1 MLILFSYMILLGLLI
16 DEVIKD
22 AYPDSDV
29 LVVFN
34 GAMLYYLGIDL
45 FVRFMLYS
53 LPKINIESYLHLPI
67 KKSKIINFVLTKS
80 VTNVFNVL
88 PILAFIPFTLKVIV
102 PGYSSLVALTWF
114 AVMFIMVINNSFL
127 LHYLKRRFADKPMI
141 AAIFAAVIVLL
152 IVLDKLNII
161 GLSGYSSLL
170 FVSAA
175 NNPISILIPLTLLIL
190 VYSINYRYLKSKMTV
205 EDINVKKQKKVDS
218 LSKIKYFDSLGE
230 LGEMLML
237 ELKLIWRNKR
247 SRSIIMMSPLFLFYG
262 LLFYPN
268 EDMSNPIAL
277 IFVGIFMTGGI
288 MFNYGQYMLGWES
301 SYFDGILANNIDY
314 HKHFRAKYLIIV
326 AMVVLSY
333 VLTIPYAYFGLNI
346 LLINTATFLFNLGFL
361 SYLLMYFAANSK
373 TRVDMTKGSAFNYQG
388 MGASNW
394 IMILPFFVLPVL
406 IYLPFSLLGIP
417 NIGIAVIAFI
427 GVVSLAL
434 HKSLMKFVI
443 KRFEKRKYIMAKGF
457 REY

>member
-1 MLILFSYMILLGLLI
+1 MILLGLLI

>member
-1 MLILFSYMILLGLLI
+1 MFSYLIILGLFVDELI
-16 DEVIKD
+16 KEIR
-22 AYPDSDV
+22 PGSDPF
-29 LVVFN
+29 VVFN
-34 GAMLYYLGIDL
+34 GAMLYYFGIDL
-45 FVRFMLYS
+45 FFRFMMYS

-88 PILAFIPFTLKVIV
+88 PLLVFIPFTLKVIV
-102 PGYSSLVALTWF
+102 PGYSSLVGLTWF
-114 AVMFIMVINNSFL
+114 IIMFIMVINNSFL
-127 LHYLKRRFADKPMI
+127 LHYLKRRFADKPII
-141 AAIFAAVIVLL
+141 AGAFAAVVVLL
-152 IVLDKLNII
+152 IVLDKLDII
-161 GLSGYSSLL
+161 GLSGYSSLI
-170 FVSAA
+170 FVYMA
-175 NNPISILIPLTLLIL
+175 NNPITILIPFVLLIL
-190 VYSINYRYLKSKMTV
+190 VYSINYMYLKSKLTV

-218 LSKIKYFDSLGE
+218 LSRIKYLDSLGE

-247 SRSIIMMSPLFLFYG
+247 SRSIIMMAPLFLLYG

-268 EDMSNPIAL
+268 EDMSNPVML
-277 IFVGIFMTGGI
+277 IFVGIFMTGGV
-288 MFNYGQYMLGWES
+288 MLNYGQYMFGWES
-301 SYFDGILANNIDY
+301 SYFDGILANNVDY
-314 HKHFRAKYLIIV
+314 QKHFRAKYLVIV

-333 VLTIPYAYFGLNI
+333 VLTIPYAYFGLNV

-361 SYLLMYFAANSK
+361 SYVLMYFAVYSK
-373 TRVDMTKGSAFNYQG
+373 TRIDMTKSSAFNMQG

-394 IMILPFFVLPVL
+394 IMIIPFFILPVL
-406 IYLPFSLLGIP
+406 IYLPFNILGIP
-417 NIGIAVIAFI
+417 NVGVAVIGSI
-427 GVVSLAL
+427 GLVSLVL